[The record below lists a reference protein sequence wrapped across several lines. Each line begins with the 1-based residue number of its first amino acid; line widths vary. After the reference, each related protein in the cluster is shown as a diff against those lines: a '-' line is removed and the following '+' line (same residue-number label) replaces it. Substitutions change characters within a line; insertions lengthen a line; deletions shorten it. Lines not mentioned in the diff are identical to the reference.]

1 MEPGCSNRE
10 ILAPEADRMRYAMI
24 KRLILSVVLIAVISV
39 PMGCVGGLADGNLIG
54 VVVREGSGETIPH
67 PSLIVGRTLKSPTV
81 PDQQIVGDAE
91 GRFEITA
98 PGGNYTVQISSN
110 VAGPYYTWPGSLYIA
125 ENKTSVVLLQLPEGY

>member
-1 MEPGCSNRE
+1 
-10 ILAPEADRMRYAMI
+10 MI
-24 KRLILSVVLIAVISV
+24 KRLILSVVLIAVILV
-39 PMGCVGGLADGNLIG
+39 PMGCLGGLADGNLIG
-54 VVVREGSGETIPH
+54 VVVRVGTGEVIPH

-110 VAGPYYTWPGSLYIA
+110 VAGPYYTWPESIYIA
-125 ENKTSVVLLQLPEGY
+125 ENKTTVILLQLPEGY